1 MIGWTP
7 GFRAKA
13 RFVEF
18 WRWLLALDSVGR
30 SGRGVVIVDFCV
42 ATPPRDQR
50 LSRLT
55 LKFLQPKNRS
65 GDCFCG
71 FRWPLGLFCIT
82 VCNPVYGGSWQH
94 FS

>member
-42 ATPPRDQR
+42 ATPPVI
-50 LSRLT
+50 S
-55 LKFLQPKNRS
+55 
-65 GDCFCG
+65 
-71 FRWPLGLFCIT
+71 
-82 VCNPVYGGSWQH
+82 V
-94 FS
+94 